1 MIPNK
6 ALNKITEI
14 SDDEGANLDNYLDA
28 LNYIDNIYRLE
39 RALDGTVSYDSVE
52 FLPSFKGKYVVE
64 RLGIASTADEN
75 ELRCFK
81 MESEEFYLNETLVSK
96 IIKACKDTSEKVSID
111 GDIITIILKK

>member
-6 ALNKITEI
+6 ALNTITEI
-14 SDDEGANLDNYLDA
+14 SDDEGINLENYLDA
-28 LNYIDNIYRLE
+28 LNYIDHIYILE
-39 RALDGTVSYDSVE
+39 RALSPVISYDDVQ

-81 MESEEFYLNETLVSK
+81 IES
-96 IIKACKDTSEKVSID
+96 
-111 GDIITIILKK
+111 